1 MIINTLQLLYWDK
14 MLAHSN
20 AAEISIQHCIFS
32 KPCCKQCDLETPNK
46 THYPYCDFIIVTA
59 TKYSTQHHW
68 ANSHW
73 PYLSQVAPAQDAWKP
88 HLLER
93 LADCKRGFLFLDSAR
108 FLWIQ
113 IEHSFGSPAGLAPR
127 IWLMTLHCL
136 HFPVRMLGRG
146 CPAKFCDVMWH
157 AQRLGL
163 ASATAAKNVHC
174 GNQRGMGSDFHIRL
188 PEGIF
193 WPQCRYY
200 MENELSGDPL
210 SFGILT
216 LQSASVA
223 WAHGFFGGWEKQT
236 WPRASCGP
244 TFARCF
250 SRLLREAIWSTTE
263 AQRCLS
269 NIKPT
274 LSHLS
279 PQATAPR
286 PFSLTPPIFASH
298 PAAGR
303 LRSPARARGWQ
314 ISHMTFPNL
323 GQFHLCASHRA
334 MSWWCSSVL
343 VDATCS
349 PLFGLSFHSS
359 WNPCL

>member
-32 KPCCKQCDLETPNK
+32 KPCCKQCDQETPNK
-46 THYPYCDFIIVTA
+46 THYPYCPFIIVTA

-174 GNQRGMGSDFHIRL
+174 GNQRGMGSGFPHSIT
-188 PEGIF
+188 GG
-193 WPQCRYY
+193 Y
-200 MENELSGDPL
+200 
-210 SFGILT
+210 ILT
-216 LQSASVA
+216 TVQILHWKWTLWRPFEFWYPDVAISVSSMS
-223 WAHGFFGGWEKQT
+223 WRFFGGWEKQT

-244 TFARCF
+244 TLQDVFPPAAR
-250 SRLLREAIWSTTE
+250 SNLKHNRGSKMPLQYQANTE
-263 AQRCLS
+263 
-269 NIKPT
+269 P
-274 LSHLS
+274 
-279 PQATAPR
+279 PQPPGHRASA
-286 PFSLTPPIFASH
+286 FSLTPPIFASH
-298 PAAGR
+298 PTADR

-314 ISHMTFPNL
+314 ISPMTFPNL

-349 PLFGLSFHSS
+349 PLFGLSLHSS

>member
-73 PYLSQVAPAQDAWKP
+73 SYLSQVAPAQDAWKP

-174 GNQRGMGSDFHIRL
+174 GNQRGMGSGFPHSIT
-188 PEGIF
+188 GG
-193 WPQCRYY
+193 Y
-200 MENELSGDPL
+200 
-210 SFGILT
+210 ILT
-216 LQSASVA
+216 TVQILHGKWTLWRPFEFWYPDVAISVSSMSSR
-223 WAHGFFGGWEKQT
+223 FFGGWEKQNLAARFLR
-236 WPRASCGP
+236 PNV
-244 TFARCF
+244 ARCF
-250 SRLLREAIWSTTE
+250 PACCGKRSE
-263 AQRCLS
+263 AQQRLKDAS
-269 NIKPT
+269 WI
-274 LSHLS
+274 SSQHW
-279 PQATAPR
+279 ATSAPR
-286 PFSLTPPIFASH
+286 PPRLGLFLWLLQSSLLILRLVGYARRHGHVAGRFRTWHSLTLVNSICVRVTARCRDDV
-298 PAAGR
+298 PAY
-303 LRSPARARGWQ
+303 W
-314 ISHMTFPNL
+314 
-323 GQFHLCASHRA
+323 
-334 MSWWCSSVL
+334 
-343 VDATCS
+343 
-349 PLFGLSFHSS
+349 
-359 WNPCL
+359 

>member
-73 PYLSQVAPAQDAWKP
+73 SYLSQVAPAQDAWKP

-174 GNQRGMGSDFHIRL
+174 GNQRGMGSGFPHSIT
-188 PEGIF
+188 GG
-193 WPQCRYY
+193 Y
-200 MENELSGDPL
+200 
-210 SFGILT
+210 ILT
-216 LQSASVA
+216 TVQILHGKWTLWRPFEFWYPDVAISVSSMSSR
-223 WAHGFFGGWEKQT
+223 FFGGWEKQT

-244 TFARCF
+244 TLQDVF
-250 SRLLREAIWSTTE
+250 
-263 AQRCLS
+263 
-269 NIKPT
+269 P
-274 LSHLS
+274 
-279 PQATAPR
+279 
-286 PFSLTPPIFASH
+286 
-298 PAAGR
+298 PAAVSD
-303 LRSPARARGWQ
+303 LKHNRGSKMPLQ
-314 ISHMTFPNL
+314 YQANTEPPQPP
-323 GQFHLCASHRA
+323 GHRA
-334 MSWWCSSVL
+334 SAFFFDSSNL
-343 VDATCS
+343 RFSSCGRSATLAGTGTWLADFAHDI
-349 PLFGLSFHSS
+349 P
-359 WNPCL
+359 